1 MKIMM
6 KTQKMQVMEMVNSYF
21 FMLNPWHIFLPK
33 WLTTNVKKSKRN
45 FPHFTVI
52 TALKSK
58 SLPPNA
64 PTTGCIFPFMQIFQT
79 WRWNV
84 KRTKRSPA
92 VSSPSNS
99 IWQVNVFSCPIHDPS
114 SITGSLS
121 CIVDLRHLLYSPQ
134 GEHGG
139 GRRCGRVWFRIKKTQ
154 PCLNA
159 MVPF

>member
-6 KTQKMQVMEMVNSYF
+6 KTQMMQVLEMVNSYF
-21 FMLNPWHIFLPK
+21 FILNPWHIFLPK
-33 WLTTNVKKSKRN
+33 WLMTTSKSPK
-45 FPHFTVI
+45 I

-58 SLPPNA
+58 SLPPIV

-79 WRWNV
+79 WRWNG

-99 IWQVNVFSCPIHDPS
+99 IWQVNVFSCPVHDLS
-114 SITGSLS
+114 SITGSPS
-121 CIVDLRHLLYSPQ
+121 CIVDLRHLPYSPQ

-139 GRRCGRVWFRIKKTQ
+139 GRRCGRVWFRIKTTQ
-154 PCLNA
+154 PCLKV